1 MCHHHWLDVGF
12 EGSGQVDI
20 EQSTGFLQNVMKHLD
35 HDTKQRHIWGSET
48 LLGHLVYL
56 HNKQGPNETS
66 KAVPQVKKAYL
77 KQPGAALL
85 QCAHTS

>member
-1 MCHHHWLDVGF
+1 MCHHHWPEIGF

-20 EQSTGFLQNVMKHLD
+20 EQNTDFLQNVMKHLD
-35 HDTKQRHIWGSET
+35 HDTKQEGVFGVVKHYQIT
-48 LLGHLVYL
+48 VGHL
-56 HNKQGPNETS
+56 GPNETS
-66 KAVPQVKKAYL
+66 KAVLQVKKAYL